1 MGTIRISINSINPD
15 DKRYQVRDPRA
26 STWGMK
32 VHDKRSSEEHIKR
45 LVRDLRNNLKLK
57 IEPIEVTRDPKD
69 ESSYIIVD
77 GFHRYAAFKQINKE
91 TKGSR
96 FKQIRC
102 VFTEKVPLE
111 RALSINTEHKAKG
124 LNVDQMTELDWQNF
138 LQLMV
143 TNPNVSIAET
153 AEEIGISESTVSNW
167 RRERKTFIENGY
179 FESTSQVEKNL
190 ITGFPILK
198 QARDELRKNS
208 YDDSGTETQGQLCE
222 SDKELLQTILK
233 AVNKAKEPN
242 KLRRGVDLFWGEKH
256 NLIDYDA
263 NLDESEY
270 DEF

>member
-1 MGTIRISINSINPD
+1 MGTIRISINSINPE

-45 LVRDLRNNLKLK
+45 LVRDLRNDLKLK
-57 IEPIEVTRDPKD
+57 VAPIEVTRDPKD
-69 ESSYIIVD
+69 DSKYIIVD
-77 GFHRYAAFKQINKE
+77 GFHRYAAFKKINKE
-91 TKGSR
+91 TRGGR

-102 VFTEKVPLE
+102 VFTENVPLE

-143 TNPNVSIAET
+143 TDPSISIAET
-153 AEEIGISESTVSNW
+153 AKKIGVSKSTVSNW
-167 RRERKTFIENGY
+167 RKERKIFIENGY
-179 FESTSQVEKNL
+179 FEPTSRVEKNL

-198 QARDELRKNS
+198 QARDELRKDF
-208 YDDSGTETQGQLCE
+208 YEDSDTETQGQLCE

-242 KLRRGVDLFWGEKH
+242 KLKRGVDLFWGEKH
-256 NLIDYDA
+256 NLVDYDA